1 MFYWH
6 VLAYVYGSPVDFEA
20 YCIDAQTE
28 SQTQS
33 KWGADRETIPKR
45 WLRRRSSDWSPQYFG
60 RVSRT
65 PDMWERFPGTPRFPR
80 LPGHLPKHYIE

>member
-6 VLAYVYGSPVDFEA
+6 VLAYVYGSPIDLEA
-20 YCIDAQTE
+20 YCIDAQTK
-28 SQTQS
+28 SQIQFR
-33 KWGADRETIPKR
+33 WRADRETIPKR